1 MFTLQ
6 KHLPVNSELML
17 RVNSVV
23 RKIAFWILLLSKN
36 MKINFICEYF
46 IVNETH
52 HFILLIAIIIAM

>member
-23 RKIAFWILLLSKN
+23 QKIAFWILLLSKN
-36 MKINFICEYF
+36 MKIHFICEYF
-46 IVNETH
+46 IVNETR
-52 HFILLIAIIIAM
+52 HFILLIAIISAM

>member
-23 RKIAFWILLLSKN
+23 PKILLLSKN
-36 MKINFICEYF
+36 MKIHFICEYF
-46 IVNETH
+46 IVNETR

>member
-23 RKIAFWILLLSKN
+23 PKIAFWILLLSKN
-36 MKINFICEYF
+36 MKIHFICEYF
-46 IVNETH
+46 IVNETR
-52 HFILLIAIIIAM
+52 HFILLIAVISAM